1 MLFFHRKTAQHQ
13 NMTDLPEPG
22 TDAEKKEKGENVSF
36 SPRLAVRDIAMIG
49 VMVAVIEVC
58 KVALMGLPNI
68 ETTSFWIILFTLFF
82 GWKILFVIPVF
93 ILIEGSFYGVHLWW
107 IMYLYAWPLLALLTR
122 CFRKQTSAL
131 FWALLSGA
139 FGLSFGFLCS
149 FPYFF
154 IALAGEGTW
163 AVRLAGAF
171 RAQFTWWVAGIP
183 WDILHCVGNFCIMLV
198 LYHPIR
204 LAMKKLPYSIREGI

>member
-13 NMTDLPEPG
+13 NMTDLPDPG

-82 GWKILFVIPVF
+82 GWKILFMFPVF
-93 ILIEGSFYGVHLWW
+93 ILI
-107 IMYLYAWPLLALLTR
+107 
-122 CFRKQTSAL
+122 
-131 FWALLSGA
+131 
-139 FGLSFGFLCS
+139 
-149 FPYFF
+149 
-154 IALAGEGTW
+154 
-163 AVRLAGAF
+163 
-171 RAQFTWWVAGIP
+171 
-183 WDILHCVGNFCIMLV
+183 
-198 LYHPIR
+198 
-204 LAMKKLPYSIREGI
+204 